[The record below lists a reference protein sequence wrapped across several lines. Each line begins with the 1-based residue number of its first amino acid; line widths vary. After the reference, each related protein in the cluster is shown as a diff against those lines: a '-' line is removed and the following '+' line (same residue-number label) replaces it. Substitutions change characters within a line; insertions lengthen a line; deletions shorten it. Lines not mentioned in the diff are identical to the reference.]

1 MSCLLLSSCSQSKQT
16 LKLTFP
22 SHEFGK
28 TDSNA
33 QIYEIDPFILNIK
46 LPKVWDVVVPDSEDE
61 AISGFSTVAVYD
73 HDKYVCSISY
83 NTFTS
88 NKNTNEENFYRYVYN
103 QLMLGSIV
111 TWDNNYTVVKKDD
124 NSSTAT
130 CDVTVNS
137 PQAKFEFPGILSYDI
152 SVLTYIMIS
161 FENCEVDVTQKT
173 INDIAKSILLTR

>member
-1 MSCLLLSSCSQSKQT
+1 M
-16 LKLTFP
+16 
-22 SHEFGK
+22 
-28 TDSNA
+28 
-33 QIYEIDPFILNIK
+33 
-46 LPKVWDVVVPDSEDE
+46 
-61 AISGFSTVAVYD
+61 D

-137 PQAKFEFPGILSYDI
+137 QQAKFEFPGILSYDI